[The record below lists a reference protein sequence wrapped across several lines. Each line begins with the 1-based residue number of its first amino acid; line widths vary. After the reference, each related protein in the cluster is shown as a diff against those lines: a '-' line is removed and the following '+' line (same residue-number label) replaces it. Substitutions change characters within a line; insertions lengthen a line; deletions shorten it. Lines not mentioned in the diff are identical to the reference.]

1 MGVVGDDR
9 AKARNFKSIF
19 SRLISFPNPWPERCL
34 STADERKMRRK
45 GKARNTWALTGT
57 RLCLDWINVS
67 SRFLSAS
74 IVHLRFSVF

>member
-1 MGVVGDDR
+1 MPFNR
-9 AKARNFKSIF
+9 
-19 SRLISFPNPWPERCL
+19 EQ
-34 STADERKMRRK
+34 MRRK